1 MCVNMKDMN
10 TLNLNWKTSQASSI
24 ICKMCFR
31 HRVFWRS
38 RIYIRDWGPQKSLR
52 ITATWQCVVIACH
65 VISKIWCY
73 PKFTKEA
80 CLVPSIFSWTHSNS
94 ILQMNG
100 FHPLICMWR
109 ISSNVNLQEKWKFN
123 CVNKAF
129 QISKKAVVKVPPA
142 WPALLIDLQRQSPPL
157 NLKPPRFIKGCQGD
171 NYNWASQPG
180 HWAIYHLDGEQTL
193 TAACAPGSHITP
205 ERIWF

>member
-1 MCVNMKDMN
+1 MRGVLFLESVNWQSWCKLTSVFLYSTFSFVDKMGVMCVNMKDMN

-80 CLVPSIFSWTHSNS
+80 CLVPSIFAWTHSNS

-142 WPALLIDLQRQSPPL
+142 WPALLI
-157 NLKPPRFIKGCQGD
+157 
-171 NYNWASQPG
+171 W
-180 HWAIYHLDGEQTL
+180 L
-193 TAACAPGSHITP
+193 T
-205 ERIWF
+205 